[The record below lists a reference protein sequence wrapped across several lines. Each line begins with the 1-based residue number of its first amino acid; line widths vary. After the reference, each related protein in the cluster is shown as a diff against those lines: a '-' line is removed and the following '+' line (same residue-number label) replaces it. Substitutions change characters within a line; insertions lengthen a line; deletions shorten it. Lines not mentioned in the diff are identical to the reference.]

1 MEYFTTYYDEND
13 EEYEEEW
20 EEEDKYKAYVTIHFR
35 SVSYE
40 ILSSR
45 GKRTSDLLCGL
56 SIGQTS
62 AQLSVYRKGLIQSIR
77 RKCEKIE
84 NNNYIGKSYYKD
96 FNSKEEI
103 LTTTAKMQILC

>member
-45 GKRTSDLLCGL
+45 GKRTRFSE
-56 SIGQTS
+56 SQ
-62 AQLSVYRKGLIQSIR
+62 K
-77 RKCEKIE
+77 EKQMC
-84 NNNYIGKSYYKD
+84 
-96 FNSKEEI
+96 
-103 LTTTAKMQILC
+103 T